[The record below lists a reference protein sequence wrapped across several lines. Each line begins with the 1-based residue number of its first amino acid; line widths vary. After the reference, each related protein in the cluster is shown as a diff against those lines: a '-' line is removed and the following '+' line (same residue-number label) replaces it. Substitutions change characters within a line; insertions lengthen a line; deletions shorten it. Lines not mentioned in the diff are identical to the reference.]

1 MSSIPTKNNFNKNAL
16 FQKFSVRS
24 INLQTGERRDFRDIY
39 EAANH
44 IKETRPVKAS
54 RSALRNGIFKS
65 SNPKA
70 RRGKYLGLQW
80 VTIGVNIFDEATET
94 WRTEPLTN

>member
-1 MSSIPTKNNFNKNAL
+1 MEF
-16 FQKFSVRS
+16 
-24 INLQTGERRDFRDIY
+24 DDIFD
-39 EAANH
+39 AANT

-54 RSALRNGIFKS
+54 RSALRNGIFKA

-80 VTIGVNIFDEATET
+80 VTIGVNMYDEYNKLIEVVPVT
-94 WRTEPLTN
+94 

>member
-1 MSSIPTKNNFNKNAL
+1 MT
-16 FQKFSVRS
+16 VD
-24 INLQTGERRDFRDIY
+24 GEVTEFRDIY
-39 EAANH
+39 EAADH
-44 IKETRPVKAS
+44 IKDTRPVKAS

-80 VTIGVNIFDEATET
+80 YTIGINIFDEEGKWIRVEKKEQT
-94 WRTEPLTN
+94 